1 MRYIIRINL
10 KQNSFFRKTYRTMAN
25 KKKKKIDSFD
35 QLAAMQQHKR
45 PAQSQEEP
53 TISSMLDEFEMWM
66 AINWKK
72 AIIGV
77 CAFAVAVSIGI
88 IIQSAIHRAELSAR
102 RELANAGSIAELEAA
117 IAKHPGNKAVDFA
130 RINLAGKLISSNQP
144 GDLEKAREQ
153 LLAVAGSS
161 KSETFIKTR
170 SALDA
175 AYILEQLGKA
185 EDAATELDRI
195 ANLAQT
201 PEDLRVEASYSAA
214 RIFASLDQMMKAD
227 AVLKNIN
234 FTVAA
239 AEGTTTVKGYWTSL
253 AAQLNEKIHPQ
264 AISAAPAATAA
275 PADKPAEV
283 KPADAA
289 AEKPAEKPAEDAA
302 PAEKP
307 AEKPA
312 EDVAPQPV
320 N

>member
-10 KQNSFFRKTYRTMAN
+10 QHNYFFRKTYRTMAN
-25 KKKKKIDSFD
+25 KKKKKIESFD

-77 CAFAVAVSIGI
+77 CAFAVVVSIGI
-88 IIQSAIHRAELSAR
+88 IIQSAIQRAEFSAR

-117 IAKHPGNKAVDFA
+117 IAKHPGNRAADFA
-130 RINLAGKLISSNQP
+130 RLRLAGELILSDKP

-153 LLAVAGSS
+153 LLAVAGST

-185 EDAATELDRI
+185 EDAAMEFERI

-201 PEDLRVEASYSAA
+201 TEDLRIEAAYSAA
-214 RIFASLDQMMKAD
+214 RIFAGLDQIMKAD

-234 FTVAA
+234 FAVAA
-239 AEGTTTVKGYWTSL
+239 AEGTSTVKGYWTSL

-264 AISAAPAATAA
+264 AVSAVPATTTPA
-275 PADKPAEV
+275 ADKPAENAAPAAD
-283 KPADAA
+283 KPADAPA
-289 AEKPAEKPAEDAA
+289 EKSADAPVEKPAA
-302 PAEKP
+302 
-307 AEKPA
+307 
-312 EDVAPQPV
+312 
-320 N
+320 